1 MRRGGI
7 GWEVGEGMGKGGG
20 KEEIGAED
28 EKEKEG
34 EKNQWGE
41 EGIGVVKKVNK
52 KQRGSGKRG
61 SGVD

>member
-1 MRRGGI
+1 
-7 GWEVGEGMGKGGG
+7 MGKGGG

-28 EKEKEG
+28 EKEKGG
-34 EKNQWGE
+34 EKNQWGG

-52 KQRGSGKRG
+52 KQRGGGKRG